1 MSRGSTR
8 ELYSTQDIVRQIR
21 GHRSL
26 QLPKVNMEPEGQMS
40 EVRGSTALVT
50 GGARG
55 IGRLI
60 GERLLRAGAT
70 VVFVDRDETGLAR
83 VASEFATIG
92 RVHTRVADLACSES
106 IQGLAEDVLNTIG
119 PVDILVN
126 NAGIVRG
133 GQPEVSDEDHEL
145 TLRVNTLG
153 VILTT
158 KQFLPKMI
166 ERRRGHIV
174 NIASASSFGGVA
186 LMASYA
192 ASKWAVLG
200 FSESLIY
207 ELQLDGHPISVTS
220 VCPGYIDT
228 GMFDGAN
235 PPWIMPFLKPANV
248 ADTVFHAIKH
258 NERLVTMPPI
268 MKTVPLMKLL
278 PDRVVD
284 LCTAG
289 INRSMVWKSRDC
301 VLSATV
307 LFGCKSLDSLLAAR
321 ERSLRLIS
329 EKLLPIA
336 LLSAR
341 C

>member
-1 MSRGSTR
+1 
-8 ELYSTQDIVRQIR
+8 
-21 GHRSL
+21 
-26 QLPKVNMEPEGQMS
+26 MS

-133 GQPEVSDEDHEL
+133 GRVHEVSDEDHEL

-278 PDRVVD
+278 PDRVTD
-284 LCTAG
+284 FLAHKLG
-289 INRSMVWKSRDC
+289 INRSMEQWKGR
-301 VLSATV
+301 
-307 LFGCKSLDSLLAAR
+307 
-321 ERSLRLIS
+321 
-329 EKLLPIA
+329 
-336 LLSAR
+336 
-341 C
+341 